1 MLAQP
6 RGNEE
11 DARCGFRLSSSPRG
25 VRARLCISVNT
36 TGAPAVECKLVVG
49 IIVQLTRREAIIL
62 VFVILFIWFTGY
74 LTGAKVTRISE
85 KI

>member
-1 MLAQP
+1 M
-6 RGNEE
+6 
-11 DARCGFRLSSSPRG
+11 S
-25 VRARLCISVNT
+25 ARLCISGKSII

-62 VFVILFIWFTGY
+62 VFVILFIWLTGY

-85 KI
+85 KTKVKFNCIFLPAPEDSDRV